1 VCNCKSKNTYTDID
15 TAESVLLHENN
26 NGKKDLEFL
35 FVKNVKLDPSGIILT
50 FN

>member
-1 VCNCKSKNTYTDID
+1 VCNYKSKNTYTDID

-26 NGKKDLEFL
+26 NGKKALEFL
-35 FVKNVKLDPSGIILT
+35 FVKNVKLDPPGIILT